1 MQNPRRIVY
10 IWKPAPCSSE
20 SGRYAKKSI
29 IDNSVITCDEII
41 ETTKRILTKIVSTKS
56 IEEI

>member
-1 MQNPRRIVY
+1 MY

-29 IDNSVITCDEII
+29 IDNSMITCDEII

>member
-1 MQNPRRIVY
+1 MQNPRRNVY
-10 IWKPAPCSSE
+10 IWKPTPCSSE
-20 SGRYAKKSI
+20 SGRYEKSI
-29 IDNSVITCDEII
+29 IENSVITCDEII

>member
-1 MQNPRRIVY
+1 MQNPRRNVY

-20 SGRYAKKSI
+20 SGRYAKSI